1 MEDKN
6 LGIVTI
12 GYGSEHERKVKI
24 TNMVRCEFS
33 DHRLVTVA
41 KTEEGCYLLSVENPV
56 SSGRETQT
64 SMYLT
69 EGSAVALLST
79 YMLYL
84 EHNEIDA
91 DELFKKYMLSD
102 KEIKYE
108 FSPKINDYE
117 QGKKNI

>member
-6 LGIVTI
+6 LGTVTI

-41 KTEEGCYLLSVENPV
+41 KTEEDCYLLSVENQTD
-56 SSGRETQT
+56 SGRQPKT

-69 EGSAVALLST
+69 EGSAVALLTT

-84 EHNEIDA
+84 NHNGIDA
-91 DELFKKYMLSD
+91 DELSKKYMLSD
-102 KEIKYE
+102 KEIRYK
-108 FSPKINDYE
+108 FSPEDK
-117 QGKKNI
+117 

>member
-1 MEDKN
+1 MEIMN
-6 LGIVTI
+6 TGTITI

-41 KTEEGCYLLSVENPV
+41 KTEEDCYLLSIENPK
-56 SSGRETQT
+56 SSGREPQT

-91 DELFKKYMLSD
+91 NELFKKYILND
-102 KEIKYE
+102 EKLKYE
-108 FSPKINDYE
+108 FSPKD
-117 QGKKNI
+117 

>member
-12 GYGSEHERKVKI
+12 GYESEYERKVKI

-91 DELFKKYMLSD
+91 NELFKKYIINGE
-102 KEIKYE
+102 EIQYE
-108 FSPKINDYE
+108 FSPEDK
-117 QGKKNI
+117 

>member
-12 GYGSEHERKVKI
+12 GYGSEYERQVKI

-33 DHRLVTVA
+33 GHRLVTVA
-41 KTEEGCYLLSVENPV
+41 KTEEDCYLLSVENPT
-56 SSGRETQT
+56 SSGREPQT

-84 EHNEIDA
+84 EHNGIEQN
-91 DELFKKYMLSD
+91 ELFKKYILNGE
-102 KEIKYE
+102 EIKYE
-108 FSPKINDYE
+108 FFTENK
-117 QGKKNI
+117 